1 MKKILT
7 SLLALTL
14 LAGCSGDEID
24 NALSVGETDTPQTVE
39 TVESVSPVIEETE
52 TVQPD
57 ETVDENETSATEGN
71 VVEPDEEGS
80 AYGYMGDTMRTA
92 FLDFVVEDAYTTH
105 EFDGFTPAEG
115 NKYVVVTINII
126 NTQLTTLPM
135 FDDDFELTWNINTTN
150 TDIESVYPVSVLV
163 GEDPSAYE
171 SYETLSDLQLP
182 ITYEIPIGESK
193 EGILLFEVPDDA
205 VDYLMAFVEYYTTG
219 ETGNS
224 YFVAFNAVE
233 E

>member
-1 MKKILT
+1 MKKVFATL
-7 SLLALTL
+7 LTL
-14 LAGCSGDEID
+14 TVLAGCSGDDID
-24 NALSVGETDTPQTVE
+24 HALSIGETDTPQTAE
-39 TVESVSPVIEETE
+39 TVESVSPVFEETE
-52 TVQPD
+52 TTDPD
-57 ETVDENETSATEGN
+57 ETVDENEPSRVEGN
-71 VVEPDEEGS
+71 VVEPDEDGN

-92 FLDFVVEDAYTTH
+92 FLDFIVEDAYTTH
-105 EFDGFTPAEG
+105 EFDGYTPSQG
-115 NKYVVVTINII
+115 NKYVVVTVNII

-150 TDIESVYPVSVLV
+150 TDVESVYPVSVLV

-205 VDYLMAFVEYYTTG
+205 VDYLMAFVEYYTSG
-219 ETGNS
+219 ETGNT